1 MTQLID
7 HSGPWRGSN
16 GFRMMPTDP
25 IAEAPATATVTVLM
39 HLQRS

>member
-25 IAEAPATATVTVLM
+25 IAEAPAPATVTVLM